1 MICEPE
7 ASRFSFAF
15 SEWTRKSIRV
25 NFMRTMEDK
34 KLLRV
39 HTIVPV
45 NSGGAVGLG
54 AVVTMQILPT
64 PVVFAALARY

>member
-1 MICEPE
+1 
-7 ASRFSFAF
+7 
-15 SEWTRKSIRV
+15 
-25 NFMRTMEDK
+25 MRTMEDK